1 MVCAMLKPSTR
12 AAVFTSVGAAGLLLL
27 TACGGAGGND
37 DADKG
42 GKDEVASLNTPA
54 AKGGSASASAD
65 PDAGRPQIRL
75 DSTQDDVN
83 RMWDGWTACLKEHG
97 VDKTYK
103 RHPDAP
109 GVKACDGKLPLDP
122 PELDPAKNPDFDDD
136 TRAMVKCMNE
146 HHIKSVVTDRGWGLV
161 DGASLNA
168 PNYDQIMVACQVK
181 AFGDHN

>member
-1 MVCAMLKPSTR
+1 MVCAMVKLFHRT
-12 AAVFTSVGAAGLLLL
+12 ALFTSVGVAGLLLL
-27 TACGGAGGND
+27 TACGGAGGGD
-37 DADKG
+37 TDKG

-54 AKGGSASASAD
+54 ASGRSAKAGAD

-103 RHPDAP
+103 GHPDAP
-109 GVKACDGKLPLDP
+109 GVKACTGKLPLDP
-122 PELDPAKNPDFDDD
+122 PELDPAKNPHFDDD
-136 TRAMVKCMNE
+136 TRAMVRCMNA
-146 HHIKSVVTDRGWGLV
+146 HGIKSVVTDRGWGLV

-168 PNYDQIMVACQVK
+168 PDYDRTMVACQVK
-181 AFGDHN
+181 AFGDDN

>member
-1 MVCAMLKPSTR
+1 MLKLFER
-12 AAVFTSVGAAGLLLL
+12 AAVFTAVGAAGLVVL
-27 TACGGAGGND
+27 TACGGVGGND
-37 DADKG
+37 DTDKG
-42 GKDEVASLNTPA
+42 GQGEVASLTSPA
-54 AKGGSASASAD
+54 ADGGSAGASTAD

-103 RHPDAP
+103 RHPNAP
-109 GVKACDGKLPLDP
+109 GVKACAGKLPLDP

-136 TRAMVKCMNE
+136 TRAMVQCMNK
-146 HHIKSVVTDRGWGLV
+146 HGIKSVVTDRGWGLE

-168 PNYDQIMVACQVK
+168 PNYDSIMVGCQVK
-181 AFGDHN
+181 AFGGDK